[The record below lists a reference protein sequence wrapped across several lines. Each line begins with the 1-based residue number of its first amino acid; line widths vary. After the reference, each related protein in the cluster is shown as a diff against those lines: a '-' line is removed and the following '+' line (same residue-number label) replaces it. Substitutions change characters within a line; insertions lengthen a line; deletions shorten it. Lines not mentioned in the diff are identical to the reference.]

1 MERFYYENKL
11 SNQNITAKPNIAW
24 AADITEFKLVGNKK
38 LYVFLCLDIHT
49 NSIIAHTV
57 GKKMPASSAI
67 VKCLEQAIDKRF
79 RIVLRTPVIIYTE
92 YVTCCHTYGQS
103 GC

>member
-24 AADITEFKLVGNKK
+24 AADITEFELVGNKK

-49 NSIIAHTV
+49 NSIIAHTA
-57 GKKMPASSAI
+57 GKKMPASSAG
-67 VKCLEQAIDKRF
+67 KQNEQDGIRMPRD
-79 RIVLRTPVIIYTE
+79 L
-92 YVTCCHTYGQS
+92 
-103 GC
+103 